1 MNTSNKPFEI
11 FQEKDSKKSTEE
23 GSTSIPTVSE
33 KVEEEDLKKRKKKSS
48 KKGSTS
54 GKKETIRLACIGLNT
69 FIKKWSDQFVPI
81 FVSHYLLQLSKIS

>member
-1 MNTSNKPFEI
+1 MKFSRK
-11 FQEKDSKKSTEE
+11 KDSKKSTEE

-54 GKKETIRLACIGLNT
+54 GKKEIIRLKYIPHKA
-69 FIKKWSDQFVPI
+69 DVPRI
-81 FVSHYLLQLSKIS
+81 YLLIKHSHSSGSEYFSRCFYMMFALV